1 MQLDNRGT
9 TLRGV
14 HLIVLAGLLALSS
27 FGTDG
32 CGVRIGPPPPPPGA
46 GQPAPP
52 GTPGAPGTI
61 NPPQVAILV
70 STTTEVAGYAVD
82 TANLTN
88 SAITVEL
95 LPATAGVSGTA
106 VAPLASTTANV
117 SDGIPGLTYPGHGF
131 RFPAPAVTVGMQV
144 IARANNSGQIGT
156 SPSATITGPTGTV
169 TTTGNT
175 TPTGP

>member
-1 MQLDNRGT
+1 MQTKNRDTALKGP
-9 TLRGV
+9 
-14 HLIVLAGLLALSS
+14 IMFVLAGLLALSS
-27 FGTDG
+27 LGTDG
-32 CGVRIGPPPPPPGA
+32 CGVRLGPPPPPPGA
-46 GQPAPP
+46 PGTTPP
-52 GTPGAPGTI
+52 GTPGAPGTT

-106 VAPLASTTANV
+106 VAPLATATANV

-131 RFPAPAVTVGMQV
+131 RIPTPATAAVNTQV
-144 IARANNSGQIGT
+144 IVRANNAGQLAT
-156 SPSATITGPTGTV
+156 SPAATITANTSPT
-169 TTTGNT
+169 N
-175 TPTGP
+175 